1 MKAVFRHE
9 LSTYLTGLTGYVF
22 AAFLLLFAGIYTTG
36 ICLSSGYA
44 NFEYVLGNMSFT
56 FMIIVPILTMRVI
69 SAEKKQKTENLLYS
83 LPLTMTDVVLGKY
96 FAMLVLFAIPV
107 VIIGIYPLILRNYG
121 NVNLGMSYAA
131 FLGFFL
137 LGAALISVGMFISSL
152 TESQAASAGICFAVM
167 LLNYFL
173 VTISTMVSV
182 TEVSSL
188 GALIVAAAAVSVVF
202 RLMTKNTSWS
212 VTLFTV
218 LLIGILVC
226 YIFFGENFSGLV
238 PSIMEKVSLF
248 SRFDDMLDG
257 VLDIST
263 LVFFCSVAVVFVCM
277 TIRSLDKRRWAE

>member
-131 FLGFFL
+131 LLGFFL

>member
-1 MKAVFRHE
+1 MKAVLRNE
-9 LSTYLTGLTGYVF
+9 LNTYFSSFTGYIF
-22 AAFLLLFAGIYTTG
+22 TAFLLLFTGIYTTG

-69 SAEKKQKTENLLYS
+69 SAEKKQKTDTLLYS

-96 FAMLVLFAIPV
+96 FAMLVLFAVPV
-107 VIIGIYPLILRNYG
+107 VIIGMYPLILWNYG

-131 FLGFFL
+131 LLGFFL

-152 TESQAASAGICFAVM
+152 TESQAASAGISFGVM

-173 VTISTMVSV
+173 VTISTMVSA
-182 TEVSSL
+182 TELSSVC
-188 GALIVAAAAVSVVF
+188 ALIVAAAAVSVVF
-202 RLMTKNTSWS
+202 RLMTKNTLWS
-212 VTLFTV
+212 IALFTV
-218 LLIGILVC
+218 LLIA
-226 YIFFGENFSGLV
+226 IFASYTFAGERFSGLV

-257 VLDIST
+257 VLDIGT
-263 LVFFCSVAVVFVCM
+263 LVFFVSVAAVFVCM
-277 TIRSLDKRRWAE
+277 TVRSLDKRRWAE